1 MAAVALVLFG
11 VFLALDGGVRIAVQR
26 RRTGESGV
34 RRPVG
39 FFHWCARLASALGG
53 LAAGVA
59 APVAELSGLDPLPGL
74 DQPALRTA
82 GAVLAAVSIAAVFA
96 CQLAMG
102 ASWRTTVDPG
112 ERPALVTTGPFR
124 LVRNPIYTGL
134 TAMTTGLALAVPNIV
149 AAAGL
154 AAMVIGNELQVRR
167 IEEPYLDRI
176 HHAAWRQYAARTGR
190 FLPGLGRLRG
200 HGSDTA
206 PHGPSL

>member
-1 MAAVALVLFG
+1 MAVWALVLFG
-11 VFLALDGGVRIAVQR
+11 VFLMLDSGVRIAVQR

-59 APVAELSGLDPLPGL
+59 APVADLLGLPLLPAL
-74 DQPALRTA
+74 DQPVLRAA
-82 GAVLAAVSIAAVFA
+82 GAVLAGLSIAAVFA

-102 ASWRTTVDPG
+102 ASWRTTVDPA
-112 ERPALVTTGPFR
+112 ERPVLVTTGPFA
-124 LVRNPIYTGL
+124 LVRNPIYTTL
-134 TAMTTGLALAVPNIV
+134 TAMTAALALAVPNMV

-154 AAMVIGNELQVRR
+154 VAMVIGVELQVRR

-176 HHAAWRQYAARTGR
+176 HQAAWRRYAARTAACC
-190 FLPGLGRLRG
+190 PA
-200 HGSDTA
+200 SAACEATA
-206 PHGPSL
+206 LTQHYALSS

>member
-1 MAAVALVLFG
+1 MPAVALVLFG
-11 VFLALDGGVRIAVQR
+11 VFLLLDGGVRIAVQR

-39 FFHWCARLASALGG
+39 VFHWVARLASALGG
-53 LAAGVA
+53 LAAGVV
-59 APVAELSGLDPLPGL
+59 APVAELAGLHPLPAL
-74 DQPALRTA
+74 DRPALRVA

-124 LVRNPIYTGL
+124 LVRNPIYSGL
-134 TAMTTGLALAVPNIV
+134 TAMTAGLALAVPNGISL
-149 AAAGL
+149 AGL

-167 IEEPYLDRI
+167 IEEPYLGRI
-176 HHAAWRQYAARTGR
+176 HGVAWQEYAARTGR
-190 FLPGLGRLRG
+190 FLPGLGRLR
-200 HGSDTA
+200 
-206 PHGPSL
+206 